1 MRFSRFFIDRP
12 VFATVISV
20 VIVIVGLIA
29 YFTLP
34 VTQYPAVVPPTVVV
48 RASYPGATPDVIAKT
63 VATPLEQEINGIED
77 MLYMSSS
84 STRDGQM
91 QLTITFKLGTDID
104 KAQVLVENRVAVAE
118 PRLPE
123 EVRRQGVT
131 VRKSSPDLLMVV
143 HLISPDN
150 RYDQLYIGNYALI
163 NIRDVLARLKGVGD
177 IIVFGLREYSMR
189 VWLDPENLAS
199 LNMTA
204 DDVVR
209 ALREQNV
216 QVASGVI
223 GQPPVPKG
231 NALQVNVNTLGR
243 LIDPG
248 QFGDIVVKTGENG
261 RITRLKDVARVELGA
276 RDYSVN
282 SYLNGKPAVAI
293 VVFQLPGSNALATSQ
308 GIRKTMAE
316 LSNQFPSGL
325 KYQIVYDPTIF
336 IQESVNAVIHTL
348 FVAFILVF
356 IVVLVFLQDWRATLL
371 PMIDVVVSLIGTFA
385 VMAALGFSLNNLS
398 LFGLVL
404 AIGIVVDDAIVVVEN
419 IVRWISKGLSPRE
432 ATLKAMEEITGPV
445 LAITVVLSAVFIPT
459 AFLSGI
465 SGQFYRQ
472 FALTIAISTII
483 SAINALTMAPAR
495 AVQIVR
501 PPNGENQSK
510 RREALPRL
518 GIALIFGFVSY
529 SFLTPYVVPLLGLTN
544 QVHGMYESAGQSSA
558 TTVIWVLRIALFII
572 GGIVGWF
579 MGPYINRLLGGFF
592 NGFNWFFSHATNKY
606 GQMVRRLL
614 RLSTVALLVYCGL
627 IGLTYLGFTSVPV
640 GFIPAQDQGYL
651 IVNVQLPD
659 AASLERTDSVIR
671 RANDII
677 LQSPGVEGT
686 VGFAGFSAA
695 TRSNNSNAGAIF
707 VPLKPFD
714 ERARHGPS
722 ADEIAMNLRMKLSEI
737 QEAYIAVF
745 PPPPVRGLGTSGG
758 FTMEVQDR
766 SGAGFFALQSAT
778 EELVAVANQQ
788 PGLVGVFTAFR
799 ANTPQLYADVDRTK
813 AKKLNVPLNNIFDT
827 LQIYLGSLYVNDFNL
842 FGRTY
847 QVMAQAEGS
856 FRAEPEDI
864 IKLKTRS
871 ETGAMVPLGSLV
883 DVRWATGPDR
893 VVRYNMFPAAEVY
906 GNTAPGFSSGQA
918 IATMEGLA
926 RKVLPSG
933 MGFEWTDLAYQEKIA
948 GNTAIYIFPL
958 CVLFV
963 FLVLAALYESW
974 SLPLVIILIVPMCLL
989 CSIAGIWLSGID
1001 NNILT
1006 QIGFVVLVGLACKN
1020 SILIVEFAKDQEQ
1033 LGKDRLTAVV
1043 EASRIRLRPI
1053 LMTSFAFIFGVIPLV
1068 LAQGAGAE
1076 MRQALGTA
1084 VFSGMLGVTLFGLF
1098 LTPIFY
1104 IVIRWLVER
1113 KSEGSIHYNLEED
1126 KL

>member
-1 MRFSRFFIDRP
+1 M
-12 VFATVISV
+12 
-20 VIVIVGLIA
+20 
-29 YFTLP
+29 
-34 VTQYPAVVPPTVVV
+34 VPPTVVV

-63 VATPLEQEINGIED
+63 VATPIEQEINGVED

-104 KAQVLVENRVAVAE
+104 KAQVLVQNRVAVAE

-123 EVRRQGVT
+123 EVRRLGIT
-131 VRKSSPDLLMVV
+131 TRKSSPDLLMVV

-163 NIRDVLARLKGVGD
+163 NVRDVLARLNGVGD
-177 IIVFGLREYSMR
+177 VVVFGLREYSMR
-189 VWLDPENLAS
+189 IWLNPENLSS

-204 DDVVR
+204 GDVVE

-243 LIDPG
+243 LIDPD
-248 QFGDIVVKTGENG
+248 QFGDIVVKTGENR

-316 LSNQFPSGL
+316 LSKQFPPGL
-325 KYQIVYDPTIF
+325 EYQIVYDPTVF

-419 IVRWISKGLSPRE
+419 IVRWMSKGLPPRE

-445 LAITVVLSAVFIPT
+445 LAITIVLSAVFIPT

-483 SAINALTMAPAR
+483 SATNALTMAPAR

-501 PPNGENQSK
+501 PHNGEHQSGK
-510 RREALPRL
+510 REALPQL
-518 GIALIFGFVSY
+518 GIALIFGFISY
-529 SFLTPYVVPLLGLTN
+529 LFLTPHLASLIGL
-544 QVHGMYESAGQSSA
+544 SSSTIA
-558 TTVIWVLRIALFII
+558 IWVLRIVLFAV
-572 GGIVGWF
+572 GGLVGWF
-579 MGPYINRLLGGFF
+579 IGPTINRILGVFF
-592 NGFNWFFSHATNKY
+592 NGFNWFFSRATNKY
-606 GQMVRRLL
+606 GQIVGRLM
-614 RLSTVALLVYCGL
+614 RISTIVLVVYCGL
-627 IGLTYLGFTSVPV
+627 IGLTYLGFKRVPV

-671 RANDII
+671 KANDII

-695 TRSNNSNAGAIF
+695 TRSNNSNTGAIF
-707 VPLKPFD
+707 IPLKPFD

-722 ADEIAMNLRMKLSEI
+722 ADEIAMNLRMELSQI

-758 FTMEVQDR
+758 FTIEVQDR
-766 SGAGFFALQSAT
+766 SGAGFSALQSAT
-778 EELVAVANQQ
+778 EELITAANQQ
-788 PGLVGVFTAFR
+788 PGLMGVFTAFR
-799 ANTPQLYADVDRTK
+799 ANTPQLYVDVDRTK
-813 AKKLNVPLNNIFDT
+813 AKKLDVPLSNIFNT

-847 QVMAQAEGS
+847 
-856 FRAEPEDI
+856 
-864 IKLKTRS
+864 
-871 ETGAMVPLGSLV
+871 
-883 DVRWATGPDR
+883 
-893 VVRYNMFPAAEVY
+893 
-906 GNTAPGFSSGQA
+906 
-918 IATMEGLA
+918 
-926 RKVLPSG
+926 
-933 MGFEWTDLAYQEKIA
+933 
-948 GNTAIYIFPL
+948 
-958 CVLFV
+958 
-963 FLVLAALYESW
+963 
-974 SLPLVIILIVPMCLL
+974 
-989 CSIAGIWLSGID
+989 
-1001 NNILT
+1001 
-1006 QIGFVVLVGLACKN
+1006 
-1020 SILIVEFAKDQEQ
+1020 
-1033 LGKDRLTAVV
+1033 
-1043 EASRIRLRPI
+1043 
-1053 LMTSFAFIFGVIPLV
+1053 
-1068 LAQGAGAE
+1068 
-1076 MRQALGTA
+1076 
-1084 VFSGMLGVTLFGLF
+1084 
-1098 LTPIFY
+1098 
-1104 IVIRWLVER
+1104 
-1113 KSEGSIHYNLEED
+1113 
-1126 KL
+1126 